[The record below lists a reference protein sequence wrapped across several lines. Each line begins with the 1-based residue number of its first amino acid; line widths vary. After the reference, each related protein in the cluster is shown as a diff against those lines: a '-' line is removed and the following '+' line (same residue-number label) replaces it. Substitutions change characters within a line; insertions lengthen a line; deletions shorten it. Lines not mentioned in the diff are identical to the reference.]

1 MQIKLVRQVSMGF
14 FSALFLGLLLSVAPY
29 SRSLCAIDNI
39 TFMIIVVAI
48 IVMSEVC
55 AVGALWAS

>member
-48 IVMSEVC
+48 IVIV
-55 AVGALWAS
+55 